1 MRAGS
6 ATASQLRHRTASLG
20 PDTSPR
26 ISVSEPVFLGREAE
40 YVADCM
46 ARRRLSMGHYTRR
59 FEEAFADWCGVSHA
73 ISCSSGSAALH
84 LALLALGV
92 GEGDTVLVP
101 ALTYVATANA
111 VVHTGAH
118 PVFVD
123 VHPGTWCMDPGQ
135 IPRVMSWGLVV
146 GGQATV
152 LLPVHLYGQ
161 VADVRALQGA
171 TGGRCLVVEDAAQA
185 HGAVDVYGHRAG
197 ALGDVGVFSFYA
209 SKLIAA
215 GEGGMV
221 TTDRQDVA
229 DLVRRYRGQ
238 GQTRPGVYEHDLVGF
253 NYRMTELASA
263 VALAQLETVD
273 EHTARRAVVMARYRD
288 RLADLP
294 VTLQT
299 RDEGAADWMLG
310 LLLNGRVMTAAT
322 VGNRLAKA
330 GIESRPFFVPLN
342 TLPMYRELGYECPVA
357 ERMYPAGINL
367 PTHSGM
373 TEADVDYVVT
383 QLEEALHEGATH

>member
-1 MRAGS
+1 MGDY
-6 ATASQLRHRTASLG
+6 TA
-20 PDTSPR
+20 
-26 ISVSEPVFLGREAE
+26 
-40 YVADCM
+40 
-46 ARRRLSMGHYTRR
+46 R

-73 ISCSSGSAALH
+73 VSCSSGSAALH
-84 LALLALGV
+84 LALLGLGV
-92 GEGDTVLVP
+92 SEGHAVLLP

-111 VVHTGAH
+111 VVHVGAR

-123 VHPGTWCMDPGQ
+123 VHPETWCMDPGQ
-135 IPRVMSWGLVV
+135 IPRVMDWGLPD
-146 GGQATV
+146 GTWSRV

-161 VADVRALQGA
+161 VADVRALEGG

-185 HGAVDVYGHRAG
+185 HGAVDVYGHQAG

-238 GQTRPGVYEHDLVGF
+238 GQTRPGAYEHDLVGF

-294 VTLQT
+294 VTLQS

-310 LLLNGRVMTAAT
+310 LLINRRGMTARE
-322 VGNRLAKA
+322 VGNHLALT
-330 GIESRPFFVPLN
+330 GVESRPFFVPLN
-342 TLPMYRELGYECPVA
+342 TLPMYHELGYECPVA
-357 ERMYPAGINL
+357 ERMYSAGINL

-383 QLEEALHEGATH
+383 QLEEALHEGATD